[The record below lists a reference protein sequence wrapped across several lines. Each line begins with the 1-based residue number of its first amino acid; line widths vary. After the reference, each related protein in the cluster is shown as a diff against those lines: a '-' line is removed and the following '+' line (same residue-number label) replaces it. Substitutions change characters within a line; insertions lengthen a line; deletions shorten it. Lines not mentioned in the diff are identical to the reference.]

1 MLARKLLA
9 GKSVKKPSI
18 VFTDSRINTSTVAS
32 SVTHSN
38 VNIGVAAA
46 TRIVAVAAAVAG
58 SSAPRLIQS
67 LTIGGISATKAVSA
81 HDSGTAG
88 THEIWYAVV
97 PTGTTAD
104 IVINYGGLQAYPH
117 SIKVVAIYDTNS
129 SVPTTT
135 GRNKSEFTSIDPSLS
150 VSITPNVDGVLFAE
164 YGANCDSGTTAS
176 WTNATEQSDTYSST
190 GNMNFTAA
198 TADNLS
204 SGSLTVTA
212 TLSDSSV
219 SYPRLVVAAWR

>member
-9 GKSVKKPSI
+9 AKPVKKPSI
-18 VFTDSRINTSTVAS
+18 VFTDSKINTSALAS

-58 SSAPRLIQS
+58 GSFPRLIQS

-81 HDSGTAG
+81 HDSGTTG

-97 PTGTTAD
+97 PTGTAAD
-104 IVINYGGLQAYPH
+104 VVVNYDGTQIYPH
-117 SIKVVAIYDTNS
+117 SLKVAALYDVLS
-129 SVPTTT
+129 TTPIT
-135 GRNKSEFTSIDPSLS
+135 GRNKSESIVISPSLG
-150 VSITPNVDGVLFAE
+150 VTLTPEADGVLFAE

-176 WTNATEQSDTYSST
+176 WTNATEQSDTYPST
-190 GNMNFTAA
+190 GGMNFTAA

-204 SGSLTVTA
+204 GGSLTITA
-212 TLSDSSV
+212 TLSDATV
-219 SYPRLVVAAWR
+219 SYPRLVVASWR